1 MARVIFG
8 GFKTL
13 ALAACFAGAVGAG
26 CGGAKGP
33 PPDEDGRRDMAKPMP
48 MNKVFTDSITYRGN
62 DKNDWKLINV
72 EESGLLYVTVRFDKI
87 DAACRVHLAD
97 KYGAKIAREDN
108 AGQPRIEMVREVNP
122 GRFFIWL
129 EAVDGSCSSQYSL
142 EARLDPT
149 IR

>member
-1 MARVIFG
+1 MLRWSTLGAVVLM
-8 GFKTL
+8 L
-13 ALAACFAGAVGAG
+13 ALVGAG

-33 PPDEDGRRDMAKPMP
+33 PPDDDSRRDLAKPMP
-48 MNKVFTDSITYRGN
+48 MNKVFTDSLTFSGK

-72 EESGLLYVTVRFDKI
+72 EEPGLLYVTVRFDEI
-87 DAACRVHLAD
+87 NAACRVHLAD

-129 EAVDGSCSSQYSL
+129 EAVDNSCSSQYSI
-142 EARLDPT
+142 EARLDPS